1 MNDEV
6 TGREP
11 QDARAPSPPVGIA
24 IPQVASIIAVLT
36 GCMVLAGWG
45 LRIELFKSVVPG
57 LVAMNPMTALAFILL
72 GFALWFSATQPTDW
86 RRYIVQAC
94 GGIVALTGLLK
105 LCESF
110 FGWQTGVDR
119 LLFRDALEV
128 IVAGR
133 PNRMAPNT
141 ALNFLLLGCA
151 VLLFDLKT
159 RRGYY
164 PVQLL
169 FVSSLLGSLLPVVGY
184 IYGVQS
190 FYGVGSFIPMALH
203 TAITFL
209 VLVIGFSFARPDRGL
224 ASLMRDKG
232 VAGITARRLL
242 PAAIIIPAA
251 LGWLRLKGERLGL
264 YEVEL
269 GTALV
274 VVTNIVLFAV
284 LVWWSAHLLRRIEA
298 GRMQRT
304 SELLSANNLLEE
316 EITERNRVQ
325 KALDEAVLR
334 ERAMVEHAL
343 DVICT
348 IDAEGRFATVSP
360 ACLKLWGYRPEE
372 LIGRRYIELV
382 TPEDVPK
389 TNEAAASIMSGKE
402 TTNFENRYR
411 HKNGLLVNLM
421 WAAFWSKRDGLMFCV
436 ARDVTEQVRIE
447 QSLRESE
454 ERYKQIINFANDI
467 IYRTDKRGYFT
478 FVNPTA
484 TAYLN
489 LPEEKLI
496 GLHFTE
502 LIDVEFREEAQ
513 RFYQRQIAERIP
525 NTYYEFPVVI
535 KDKQTL
541 WLGQNVQLIT
551 EAGDKNR
558 IAGFQAVA
566 RDISE
571 GRRSEEVLKDSRDYL
586 DRIINAVADPI
597 FVKDRQHRR
606 VLVNDANCQMVGC
619 DRERLLSKSDYEL
632 FPKAEADV
640 FWEKDELVFTTGV
653 ESVNEETLTDANG
666 NMHVLLTR
674 KRLYT
679 DKKGEQFIVG
689 VIRDITE
696 RKRIELE
703 LEETR
708 DLALESVRLK
718 SEFLANMSHEI
729 RTPMNGVIGMTGLL
743 LDTDLS
749 DDQRDFAE
757 TIQSSADALLTII
770 DDILDFSKIEAGQLR
785 FEKIDFD
792 LRVAV
797 EAPVELLAERAQAK
811 ALEFASLVYKDVPTL
826 LRGDP
831 GRLRQVLTNLLGNAV
846 KFTERGEVIVCVSK
860 ERETEHHVTLRFE
873 ITDTGI
879 GISEES
885 QRRLFRPFTQAD
897 GSTTRKYGGT
907 GLGLAI
913 SKQLV
918 ELMGGEIGIE
928 SAPNV
933 GSTFWFTGAFEKQPE
948 QAVKEALPAGAVS
961 LEGARVL
968 IVDDNATNRKIF
980 LHQTTSWGM
989 IAAEAESG
997 MQAIEMLRHAAA
1009 QDEPYDIA
1017 ILDLMM
1023 PNMDGFQLANA
1034 IKSDQAIAGV
1044 RLVLLPSFGKR
1055 GHGEAARQTGI
1066 AAYLQKPVRQSQL
1079 YNCLTV
1085 VMSQPIDGEVVS
1097 STRLV
1102 TRHTLREVE
1111 ATPNV
1116 SAATSGVRI
1125 LLAEDNAVNQKVAL
1139 SQLQRLGYRADAVPN
1154 GREAI
1159 KALEKN
1165 HYDIIL
1171 MDCQMPEM
1179 DGYEATEEIRR
1190 SEGTAKRTTIIA
1202 MTANALESD
1211 RQRCLTAGMDDYIS
1225 KPVKTEVL
1233 RQILDRWLEPTNG
1246 QAPAAEIEKQ
1256 KSSLGKPEEEA
1267 VDLSV
1272 LASYREVEEAGQ
1284 PGLINELIDLFIYHT
1299 REQLVALRGA
1309 VTKGDVQGIKTLTHT
1324 LKGGSAN
1331 IGAHL
1336 MAKLGEELE
1345 AKSGISVDTEV
1356 LIARLEAEF
1365 ERVRGVLEAERGA
1378 SS

>member
-1 MNDEV
+1 MKRLFPESQAESQSELERRVTDMESVIAEQGAREQMLSQSVARFQELYDE
-6 TGREP
+6 
-11 QDARAPSPPVGIA
+11 APVGYHELNAEGRITSVNRTELNMLGYTLEEMLGHYVWEFTDNQEAARQAVAAKIA
-24 IPQVASIIAVLT
+24 GSQPVHSFERVLRRKDGT
-36 GCMVLAGWG
+36 SFPAL
-45 LRIELFKSVVPG
+45 IE
-57 LVAMNPMTALAFILL
+57 
-72 GFALWFSATQPTDW
+72 
-86 RRYIVQAC
+86 
-94 GGIVALTGLLK
+94 
-105 LCESF
+105 
-110 FGWQTGVDR
+110 DR
-119 LLFRDALEV
+119 LLRDA
-128 IVAGR
+128 
-133 PNRMAPNT
+133 
-141 ALNFLLLGCA
+141 
-151 VLLFDLKT
+151 
-159 RRGYY
+159 RGN
-164 PVQLL
+164 
-169 FVSSLLGSLLPVVGY
+169 
-184 IYGVQS
+184 IN
-190 FYGVGSFIPMALH
+190 
-203 TAITFL
+203 
-209 VLVIGFSFARPDRGL
+209 
-224 ASLMRDKG
+224 
-232 VAGITARRLL
+232 GIRST
-242 PAAIIIPAA
+242 IQDIS
-251 LGWLRLKGERLGL
+251 ERK
-264 YEVEL
+264 
-269 GTALV
+269 
-274 VVTNIVLFAV
+274 
-284 LVWWSAHLLRRIEA
+284 RIE
-298 GRMQRT
+298 
-304 SELLSANNLLEE
+304 
-316 EITERNRVQ
+316 
-325 KALDEAVLR
+325 KA
-334 ERAMVEHAL
+334 
-343 DVICT
+343 
-348 IDAEGRFATVSP
+348 
-360 ACLKLWGYRPEE
+360 
-372 LIGRRYIELV
+372 
-382 TPEDVPK
+382 
-389 TNEAAASIMSGKE
+389 
-402 TTNFENRYR
+402 
-411 HKNGLLVNLM
+411 
-421 WAAFWSKRDGLMFCV
+421 
-436 ARDVTEQVRIE
+436 
-447 QSLRESE
+447 LRESE
-454 ERYKQIINFANDI
+454 ERHRTLIKSLPQRVFFKDCRSAFISVNDSFAGDLGMRPEDLIGKTDHDLFPKESADKYRAFDLRVIETRQSETLEEVKVVEGHERIVEVVKAPVIGDDGDVLGVLGLYTDITDRKQAEAALKESQGWLAAIFEASRDGIVVEENDI
-467 IYRTDKRGYFT
+467 IVYANKSFAHLYGYDK
-478 FVNPTA
+478 A
-484 TAYLN
+484 
-489 LPEEKLI
+489 EELI
-496 GLHFTE
+496 GKPTSIVQAPSDNE
-502 LIDVEFREEAQ
+502 RMVEFGRKCSRGEST
-513 RFYQRQIAERIP
+513 P
-525 NTYYEFPVVI
+525 SVYEFKGIQKDETVI
-535 KDKQTL
+535 DA
-541 WLGQNVQLIT
+541 
-551 EAGDKNR
+551 EASVSAFSIGDK
-558 IAGFQAVA
+558 
-566 RDISE
+566 S
-571 GRRSEEVLKDSRDYL
+571 Y
-586 DRIINAVADPI
+586 II
-597 FVKDRQHRR
+597 
-606 VLVNDANCQMVGC
+606 
-619 DRERLLSKSDYEL
+619 
-632 FPKAEADV
+632 
-640 FWEKDELVFTTGV
+640 T
-653 ESVNEETLTDANG
+653 SVRN
-666 NMHVLLTR
+666 
-674 KRLYT
+674 
-679 DKKGEQFIVG
+679 IV
-689 VIRDITE
+689 E
-696 RKRIELE
+696 RKRIMAE

-846 KFTERGEVIVCVSK
+846 KFTERGEVVVCVSK

-1211 RQRCLTAGMDDYIS
+1211 RQRCLTVGMDDYIS